1 MRLYA
6 ILARNFDRFK
16 ALAGGMV
23 ILTAAGLLSAYL
35 PVLGFE
41 LALTAGVFF
50 IFWPALHG
58 EWVFD
63 DWAIADDEP
72 DFKAGVWY
80 KLRYFLSTCKRPFYP
95 AAGRPLTYVV
105 YAITYKFW
113 GFRPAAWHA
122 VSLAMHAGA
131 VLILH
136 RLALAWS
143 NPYTAAAV
151 AAVFAFHPLQVGSV
165 AYISGRPNL
174 QSVLLTL
181 AGLWCFQLGAWP
193 ASFVFQFLAWRSKED
208 SMLYWVFYPI
218 CFYLFM

>member
-6 ILARNFDRFK
+6 ILARNFDYFSV
-16 ALAGGMV
+16 L
-23 ILTAAGLLSAYL
+23 AAGLVLLGASIALASIL
-35 PVLGFE
+35 PAAVELVL
-41 LALTAGVFF
+41 AAGVVF
-50 IFWPALHG
+50 IFWPAIRG

-63 DWAIADDEP
+63 DWSIADDEP
-72 DFKAGVWY
+72 DFRAGVWY
-80 KLRYFLSTCKRPFYP
+80 KMRYFLETCKRPFYP
-95 AAGRPLTYVV
+95 AAGRPFTYLV

-113 GFRPAAWHA
+113 GFRPAAWHG

-131 VLILH
+131 VVIVH

-151 AAVFAFHPLQVGSV
+151 AAIFAFHPLQVSSV

-208 SMLYWVFYPI
+208 SVLYWGFYPI